1 MKEALT
7 HPFAWGFY
15 TGCVLLLIALY
26 HHLKLKLEHGRYRS
40 MLSDKMEIEAS
51 TISRLKKETESIRQ
65 ENENLRIKIQSL
77 NEQPDSKLSREL
89 EIYARAEKKMMV
101 GAPGFAGPWEQAKQA
116 SYQEVV
122 DEENGNS
129 APRRFFQRFFGG
141 TIHPAIPSHDPSKSL
156 PAGDTVKPD
165 SSNNSSA

>member
-15 TGCVLLLIALY
+15 TGCVFLLIALY
-26 HHLKLKLEHGRYRS
+26 HHLKLKLEHNRYRS

-51 TISRLKKETESIRQ
+51 TISRLKKEKESVRQ

-77 NEQPDSKLSREL
+77 NELPDSKLAREL

-116 SYQEVV
+116 SYQEVM
-122 DEENGNS
+122 DEEAGSS
-129 APRRFFQRFFGG
+129 APKRFFQRFFGG
-141 TIHPAIPSHDPSKSL
+141 SIHPAIPASDPTKTL
-156 PAGDTVKPD
+156 TAGDTAKTD
-165 SSNNSSA
+165 SAKSGS